1 MHILCEFKSSSK
13 RSPPPLGA
21 SWGRGLRFW
30 DADVRLRWLKSWE
43 VAVDNNRTRVLI
55 LLLILLKIYSI
66 FFVYTSIV
74 FVYTG
79 GSTMIAKVS
88 KWGNSL
94 GLRIPSAF
102 AKEIGLEPQSVVEIQ
117 LVNNELV
124 ISRSNVISPTLDELL
139 SKITPENLHGE
150 IDFGNPVGNE
160 VW

>member
-1 MHILCEFKSSSK
+1 
-13 RSPPPLGA
+13 
-21 SWGRGLRFW
+21 
-30 DADVRLRWLKSWE
+30 
-43 VAVDNNRTRVLI
+43 
-55 LLLILLKIYSI
+55 
-66 FFVYTSIV
+66 
-74 FVYTG
+74 
-79 GSTMIAKVS
+79 MIAKVS